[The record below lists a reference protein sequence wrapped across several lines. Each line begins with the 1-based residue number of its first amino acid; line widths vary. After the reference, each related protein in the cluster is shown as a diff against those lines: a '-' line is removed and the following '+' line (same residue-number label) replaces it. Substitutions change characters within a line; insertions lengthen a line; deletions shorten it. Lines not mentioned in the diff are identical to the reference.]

1 MPMMQERADFVVGVD
16 THKLSHTASVVSLNG
31 AELATKTVPA
41 DAFGYRRIL
50 AFAKEHAPGRR
61 LWAIEGNGKLWW
73 WPDDLSL

>member
-16 THKLSHTASVVSLNG
+16 THNLSHTASVVSLNG

-50 AFAKEHAPGRR
+50 HSRRSMRQDVGCGRSKERAAIVAASRR
-61 LWAIEGNGKLWW
+61 TY
-73 WPDDLSL
+73 